1 MLLGTRNSEFDDA
14 VPKLHAR
21 RSGMIFIPGGTFQMG
36 SDKHF
41 PEEAPAHR
49 VTVDACWMDATPV
62 TNAQFRAFVEATGYV
77 TIAEITPDAKD
88 YPGALPHMLKADR
101 WSSGRRRG
109 RSISTTARNGG
120 QFRFGATWRRPY
132 GHGTCING
140 LDDLPLFMSP
150 IRMPKPGSRS
160 VDRTL
165 AAAEAPVRTS
175 SAAILSQSLF
185 LPFV

>member
-36 SDKHF
+36 SDKHY
-41 PEEAPAHR
+41 PQEAPAHR
-49 VTVDACWMDATPV
+49 VTVGGFWMDATPV
-62 TNAQFRAFVEATGYV
+62 TNAQFRGFVESTGYV
-77 TIAEITPDAKD
+77 TFAEITPDAND
-88 YPGALPHMLKADR
+88 YPSACRDR
-101 WSSGRRRG
+101 EISRDLQGIPAQPTPGEFLRRW
-109 RSISTTARNGG
+109 T
-120 QFRFGATWRRPY
+120 
-132 GHGTCING
+132 HGEHA
-140 LDDLPLFMSP
+140 S
-150 IRMPKPGSRS
+150 GSRS

-175 SAAILSQSLF
+175 SAAILSESLF